1 MARFNDYMLA
11 VGEETRERL
20 KLLGDVYNP
29 LSLRFLRSLP
39 IQDPQYVLDVGC
51 GFGNM
56 TVPLAKDLYP
66 NAQVVGVDFSEEQ
79 IAIAEEY
86 SQGIDNIT
94 YHAMPAENI
103 GQLNQQFDV
112 IYCRFLLMHLPHY
125 QQVLDAMVA
134 HLKPGGYL
142 VCEESNDIE
151 SAFVYPICQALSDV
165 RANFQHV
172 RENAGKTQDFT
183 FGRKLPG
190 ILQSLGLQYVS
201 GMISQPLLTTEREK
215 SLMRLSH
222 REFLVTATGKDSD
235 MVRAYDQYVPAIK
248 VAEQDPST
256 IAGTLS
262 MAQVCV
268 RKP

>member
-39 IQDPQYVLDVGC
+39 IQDPQHVLDVGC

-79 IAIAEEY
+79 IAIAQEY
-86 SQGIDNIT
+86 SQGMDNIT
-94 YHAMPAENI
+94 YHAMPAEDI
-103 GQLNQQFDV
+103 GQLNRQFDV

-125 QQVLDAMVA
+125 QHVLDAMLA
-134 HLKPGGYL
+134 QLAPGGYL
-142 VCEESNDIE
+142 VCEESSDIDN
-151 SAFVYPICQALSDV
+151 AFVYPKCQALSDV
-165 RANFQHV
+165 RANFQCV

-190 ILQSLGLQYVS
+190 ILHALGLQYVT

-222 REFLVTATGKDSD
+222 REFLVTATGKASD

-248 VAEQDPST
+248 QAEQDPQT
-256 IAGTLS
+256 VAGTLS

-268 RKP
+268 RK